1 MFAKQLN
8 QLDSGFER
16 TKEREIDE
24 SSSSK
29 KKETKI
35 GHRRINEDGQITY
48 KKVLFILFLFSTFHK
63 VSTIVIFTYFF

>member
-48 KKVLFILFLFSTFHK
+48 KKVLFILFLFLTFHK